1 MSLLDALLRQ
11 GALRPVDHALAQSLR
26 RLGRE
31 VDDADDR
38 VLVAAALAS
47 SAIAHGHAGL
57 DLSRPQLVCD
67 AEVEWPDAAQ
77 WRDALEASRWVA
89 SPSRGLAR
97 DKDRTRARACQRP
110 ERAWRLLHRCGLDRR
125 CRGSS

>member
-31 VDDADDR
+31 DGDADDR

-47 SAIAHGHAGL
+47 SAIAQGHAGL
-57 DLSRPQLVCD
+57 DLSRPHLVCD
-67 AEVEWPDAAQ
+67 ANVEWPDAGQ
-77 WRDALEASRWVA
+77 WRDALRSSRWVA
-89 SPSRGLAR
+89 TPVSLAP
-97 DKDRTRARACQRP
+97 AI
-110 ERAWRLLHRCGLDRR
+110 L
-125 CRGSS
+125 

>member
-31 VDDADDR
+31 DGDTDDR

-57 DLSRPQLVCD
+57 DLARPELVCD
-67 AEVEWPDAAQ
+67 ASAAATST
-77 WRDALEASRWVA
+77 RSSV
-89 SPSRGLAR
+89 SPSS
-97 DKDRTRARACQRP
+97 RP
-110 ERAWRLLHRCGLDRR
+110 NRRRLCANA
-125 CRGSS
+125 